1 MTATPLAKRID
12 GIEEIMEQL
21 ARQSLQTQQDL
32 GALARE
38 MSDFKDEMREFKNES
53 SVFREEMGKK
63 WGELARKMG
72 TLVEDIVAPNLP
84 QVARELFGCAAPE
97 YFAVRVKRRIG
108 GRMREDDVLLLCPGL
123 VLVNETKSSLSPE
136 DVGRF
141 VKDLARFQGFY
152 PEYADRRVVGVLAS
166 LYIDESLVRAATK
179 RGLLVMG
186 MAAGTMRVLNPE
198 VAA

>member
-12 GIEEIMEQL
+12 SIEQIMEQL
-21 ARQSLQTQQDL
+21 ARQSLQTQRDL

-38 MSDFKDEMREFKNES
+38 MSDFKDEMRVFKDEM
-53 SVFREEMGKK
+53 SVFKEDMGKK

-84 QVARELFGCAAPE
+84 EVARELFGCAAPE
-97 YFAVRVKRRIG
+97 HFAVRVKRRIG
-108 GRMREDDVLLLCPGL
+108 GRMREDDVLLVCPEL
-123 VLVNETKSSLSPE
+123 VLVNETKSTLSPE
-136 DVGRF
+136 DVGEL
-141 VKDLARFQGFY
+141 VGNLAAFQDFY
-152 PEYADRRVVGVLAS
+152 PEYAGRRVVGVLAS
-166 LYIDESLVRAATK
+166 LYVDESLVRAATK